1 MTNARAVHTR
11 PDAATPGHPSS
22 SGSILVVDD
31 DEMIVGL
38 VEHALTAAGYRVV
51 TAASGSEALARLAE
65 ALPDLIVS
73 DINMPDMDGLT
84 LVTRMRED
92 ERLRAMPLLFL
103 TSRGEASDVVAGMN
117 LGADDYLV
125 KPFDLDE
132 LIARVGAKRQRP
144 PIPLERLRTDRR
156 TGLASPDHFLSELA
170 RERER
175 STRSGRQGRVAVL
188 GVHEEASIRL
198 RFGERAVDELYRQVA
213 TFLSDAMSPLDTA
226 GRTPEGGFGLLLPES
241 GVEAIE
247 RLLQKVAESL
257 AVSRLTVAGMHLSV
271 TPLIGHADLVDGA
284 DGEQALQ
291 WAGLALAHAKDHLDL
306 RPVRFSAEML
316 PSYAEL
322 AGGRLRSR
330 RPWVDRLRTPFQ
342 ILVTLV
348 IGMVLPFLLYVAADR
363 AGYNVAPIAYIVVVV
378 ALVLTGLSIWVEG
391 FLAMRPV
398 QPPPAPQEQSGGPA
412 YPPASAVIAAYLPN
426 EAATIVETVRA
437 FLRVDYPGDLQVVL
451 AYNTPVDLPVEIVLG
466 QIAQAEE
473 RFVLIKVEGSTSK
486 AQNVNAALPDLHGEF
501 TGVFDADHQPAPDA
515 FRRAWRWM
523 AAGYDIVQG
532 HPVVRNGDATWVA
545 RMIAVE
551 FEMIYAVSH
560 PGRARLHQFGIFG
573 GSNGYWRTS
582 LLRQTRFRGS
592 MLTEDIDS
600 ALRVVE
606 AGYRIGSDPYLIS
619 LELAP
624 TTLPQLWNQRM
635 RWAQGWFQVSLG
647 HLLGALRNDKLSLR
661 QRYGFFFLLGW
672 REIYPWISV
681 QMFPIVAFYSL
692 RAGGP
697 QNLSWFVPIFVLT
710 TLFTMS
716 VGPWQTLFA
725 YRQADPLIRRNKRW
739 FWFYLAVSSIFY
751 TEYKNTIARVAQVKQ
766 LMREKAWKVTPRTA
780 GTGGAPEGALQVHAT
795 DLGAN
800 DAERP
805 PLHEPLA
812 PPPVPAGDDP

>member
-1 MTNARAVHTR
+1 VTHVVLR
-11 PDAATPGHPSS
+11 PSTVVPAASANPAGR
-22 SGSILVVDD
+22 GSVLVVDD

-38 VEHALTAAGYRVV
+38 VGHALAAAGYRVV
-51 TAASGSEALARLAE
+51 TAATGSEALARVAE

-73 DINMPDMDGLT
+73 DVNMPDMDGFT
-84 LVTRMRED
+84 LVQRLRED
-92 ERLRAMPLLFL
+92 PRLRSMPLLFL
-103 TSRGEASDVVAGMN
+103 TSRAEASDVVTGMN
-117 LGADDYLV
+117 LGADDYLF
-125 KPFDLDE
+125 KPFDIGE
-132 LIARVGAKRQRP
+132 LVARVDAKRLRP
-144 PIPLERLRTDRR
+144 PVPIEDLPTDRR
-156 TGLASPDHFLSELA
+156 TGLAAREYFLSELE

-175 STRSGRQGRVAVL
+175 STRSGRPGRVAVI
-188 GVHEEASIRL
+188 GVHEEESIRL

-213 TFLSDAMSPLDTA
+213 EFLVVALTPLDTA
-226 GRTPEGGFGLLLPES
+226 GRTPHGGFGLLLPES
-241 GVEAIE
+241 GVDDIE
-247 RLLQKVAESL
+247 RLLTRLAESL
-257 AVSRLTVAGMHLSV
+257 AGSRLTVAGMQVSV
-271 TPLIGHADLVDGA
+271 TPLVGHAALTDGA
-284 DGEQALQ
+284 DGMQALQ
-291 WAGLALAHAKDHLDL
+291 WAGLALLHAREHLDL
-306 RPVRFSAEML
+306 RPVQFVPKMVPAHADDLSA
-316 PSYAEL
+316 
-322 AGGRLRSR
+322 RHRKQ

-348 IGMVLPFLLYVAADR
+348 LGMVLPFLVYVAADR
-363 AGYNVAPIAYIVVVV
+363 VGWNVAPIAYIVVVL
-378 ALVLTGLSIWVEG
+378 ALLVTGVSIWVEG
-391 FLAMRPV
+391 LLAMRPV
-398 QPPPAPQEQSGGPA
+398 QPPPAPQDDPDGPA

-426 EAATIVETVRA
+426 EAATIVETVQS

-451 AYNTPVDLPVEIVLG
+451 AYNTPVDLPVEAVLG
-466 QIAQAEE
+466 RIAQQNE
-473 RFVLIKVEGSTSK
+473 RFVLLKVEGSTSK
-486 AQNVNAALPDLHGEF
+486 AQNVNAALSELRGEF
-501 TGVFDADHQPAPDA
+501 TGVFDADHQPAADA
-515 FRRAWRWM
+515 FRRAWRWI

-551 FEMIYAVSH
+551 FEMIYGVSH
-560 PGRARLHQFGIFG
+560 PGRAKLHQFGIFG
-573 GSNGYWRTS
+573 GSNGYWRTE

-624 TTLPQLWNQRM
+624 TTLHQLWNQRM

-647 HLLGALRNDKLSLR
+647 HLFGALLNDKLSIR

-672 REIYPWISV
+672 REVYPWISV

-697 QNLSWFVPIFVLT
+697 EHLDWFVPIFVLT

-725 YRQADPLIRRNKRW
+725 YRQADPLVRRHKRW
-739 FWFYLAVSSIFY
+739 FWFYLAVSSVFY
-751 TEYKNTIARVAQVKQ
+751 TEYKNTIARVAQIKQ

-780 GTGGAPEGALQVHAT
+780 GTGGAPAGAHQVHAT
-795 DLGAN
+795 DLGSN

-805 PLHEPLA
+805 PLHEPLT
-812 PPPVPAGDDP
+812 PPPVGGGLA